1 MYEVLCS
8 GKFFILKEKLVSL
21 FYKLKQKAL
30 DEDDD
35 ESVAKV
41 EFTGSSGW
49 FDCFLK

>member
-1 MYEVLCS
+1 MYKVLCY

-30 DEDDD
+30 DDD
-35 ESVAKV
+35 ENVAKV